1 MFVRID
7 KKTLSEKIISSEEVV
22 SVLEADL
29 KAKIVDETL
38 TDIVLGIYEHSNR
51 MANYKYIA
59 EVVNVR

>member
-7 KKTLSEKIISSEEVV
+7 KKTLAEKTISSEEMV

-38 TDIVLGIYEHSNR
+38 TDIVLGTYEYSNR
-51 MANYKYIA
+51 LAHYKYII
-59 EVVNVR
+59 E